1 MLTQRDKELLAK
13 KGIDEKNIE
22 YQLSLFRKRT
32 PYMKLE
38 RPAVVDDGIL
48 KYADVEIEKFVIE
61 YDNFLSE
68 RGKKVVKFVPASGA
82 ATRMFKEFFAC
93 LNAGCTELSGFPQ
106 VKKYCDNYRR
116 FAFYEKL
123 NAVLKQK
130 TGKSQDELV
139 ESRDCKTVISALATE
154 FGLDYGHTPK
164 GLIEFHKYR
173 DGSVRTAFEEH
184 LYEGVG
190 HISSSDKAYFH
201 FTVSPEFNEDFEK
214 LASVYKTLNE
224 TELIIDFSN
233 QYHSTDTVAVTEN
246 NELVRTPDGELLF
259 RPGGHGSLL
268 KNLASI
274 DAEMIFVKNI
284 DNISHGDYFETSVR
298 YKKFLGG
305 VAVVLKKK
313 IDELRGKLDE
323 EGKIALPEIKSFLN
337 NYYFLD
343 TFPQFATENEEV
355 SFYKYFLDRPFRVVG
370 MVKNEG
376 EPGGGPFWVRYKD
389 MNFSTLQIVEK
400 SQIDL
405 EDAVQR
411 EILEASTHFN
421 PVDMVII
428 FDKDRHNLNDFV
440 DNDAYFISNK
450 SYEGQNIKALEWPG
464 LWNGSMSDWLT
475 VFVEIPLE
483 TFNPVKVVTDLL
495 KKYHQ
500 PVSE

>member
-1 MLTQRDKELLAK
+1 MLTQRDKELLTK

-22 YQLSLFRKRT
+22 YQLSLFRKGT

-48 KYADVEIEKFVIE
+48 KFADVEVENFVTE

-68 RGKKVVKFVPASGA
+68 GNKKVVKFVPASGA

-93 LNAGCTELSGFPQ
+93 LKAGCTDLSAFPQ
-106 VKKYCDNYRR
+106 VKKYCDNFKR

-130 TGKSQDELV
+130 TGKTQDELV
-139 ESRDCKTVISALATE
+139 ESGDCKTVISALATE
-154 FGLDYGHTPK
+154 FGLNFGHTPK
-164 GLIEFHKYR
+164 GLIKFHKYG

-190 HISSSDKAYFH
+190 HIVSSGKAYFH
-201 FTVSPEFNEDFEK
+201 FTVSPEFNDDFGK
-214 LASVYKTLNE
+214 LASVYNTLNDA
-224 TELIIDFSN
+224 ELTIEFSN
-233 QYHSTDTVAVTEN
+233 QFHSTDTIAVTEN
-246 NELVRTPDGELLF
+246 NELVRTPDGSLLF

-274 DAEMIFVKNI
+274 DAEMIFIKNI
-284 DNISHGDYFETSVR
+284 DNISHGDYIETSVK

-313 IDELRGKLDE
+313 VDELADKLHK
-323 EGKIALPEIKSFLN
+323 EGKIALLEVKSFLKK
-337 NYYFLD
+337 YYFLD
-343 TFPQFATENEEV
+343 AFPQFANEDEEV
-355 SFYKYFLDRPFRVVG
+355 AFYKRFLDRPFRVAG

-376 EPGGGPFWVRYKD
+376 EPGGGPFWVKYKG
-389 MNFSTLQIVEK
+389 MSFSTLQIVEK
-400 SQIDL
+400 SQIDTN
-405 EDAVQR
+405 DPVQN
-411 EILEASTHFN
+411 EILAASTHFN
-421 PVDMVII
+421 PVDMVVI
-428 FDKDRHNLNDFV
+428 FDKNRHNLNDFV
-440 DNDAYFISNK
+440 DNDAYFISSK

-500 PVSE
+500 PVAE